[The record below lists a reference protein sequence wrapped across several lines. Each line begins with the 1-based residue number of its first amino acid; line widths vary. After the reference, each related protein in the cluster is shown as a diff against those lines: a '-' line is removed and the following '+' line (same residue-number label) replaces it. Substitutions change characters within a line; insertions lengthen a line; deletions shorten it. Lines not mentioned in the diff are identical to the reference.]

1 MSYENWKTYNEHAIE
16 KITVNID
23 SEYRIESIVIY
34 SLEGSSQQYDL
45 NQNFLFFFPLNSKF
59 SYIFYKN

>member
-34 SLEGSSQQYDL
+34 SQQYDL
-45 NQNFLFFFPLNSKF
+45 NQNFLFVSFKF
-59 SYIFYKN
+59 

>member
-1 MSYENWKTYNEHAIE
+1 MNENWKTYNQNTIE